1 MTLKEIL
8 FGGGSALF
16 VLLTLLQLAP
26 IKINP
31 WSAIAKAFGR
41 AINSEVLEKVGKLE
55 SELQCVRSG
64 MAEEKAVNCRAR
76 ILRFGD
82 ECLHGERHTKDHFD
96 QTDFIRKLNIPVFVG
111 KCVCI
116 CRKSGKTGRFHRR
129 AHPTAPGAD
138 GSAHWFGRAMAE
150 TIQGNSPFLP
160 ECFGRTSHNA

>member
-82 ECLHGERHTKDHFD
+82 ECLNVTELTSDRIKTIYRRCLDSN
-96 QTDFIRKLNIPVFVG
+96 DFL
-111 KCVCI
+111 
-116 CRKSGKTGRFHRR
+116 
-129 AHPTAPGAD
+129 
-138 GSAHWFGRAMAE
+138 
-150 TIQGNSPFLP
+150 Q
-160 ECFGRTSHNA
+160 

>member
-96 QTDFIRKLNIPVFVG
+96 QTQLPNHSTAFRASTE
-111 KCVCI
+111 
-116 CRKSGKTGRFHRR
+116 KSALFQSYPPKNPNRFPPSPPLLRRSQTG
-129 AHPTAPGAD
+129 T
-138 GSAHWFGRAMAE
+138 
-150 TIQGNSPFLP
+150 
-160 ECFGRTSHNA
+160 

>member
-96 QTDFIRKLNIPVFVG
+96 QTRRDIAAYERYCEDHPEFENNVTELTSDRIKTIYRRCLDSNDFL
-111 KCVCI
+111 
-116 CRKSGKTGRFHRR
+116 
-129 AHPTAPGAD
+129 
-138 GSAHWFGRAMAE
+138 
-150 TIQGNSPFLP
+150 Q
-160 ECFGRTSHNA
+160 

>member
-55 SELQCVRSG
+55 SELQCVLFIMCGLTEPSTG
-64 MAEEKAVNCRAR
+64 LG

-96 QTDFIRKLNIPVFVG
+96 QTLRDIAAYERYCEDHPEFENNVTELTSDRIKTIYRRCLDSNDFL
-111 KCVCI
+111 
-116 CRKSGKTGRFHRR
+116 
-129 AHPTAPGAD
+129 
-138 GSAHWFGRAMAE
+138 
-150 TIQGNSPFLP
+150 Q
-160 ECFGRTSHNA
+160 

>member
-55 SELQCVRSG
+55 SELQCVGLAWPRKRPSTAGRAFYALAMNVSTASATPKIISTKRSG
-64 MAEEKAVNCRAR
+64 TSLPTNDTVKITRS
-76 ILRFGD
+76 L
-82 ECLHGERHTKDHFD
+82 
-96 QTDFIRKLNIPVFVG
+96 
-111 KCVCI
+111 
-116 CRKSGKTGRFHRR
+116 KT
-129 AHPTAPGAD
+129 
-138 GSAHWFGRAMAE
+138 M
-150 TIQGNSPFLP
+150 
-160 ECFGRTSHNA
+160 

>member
-31 WSAIAKAFGR
+31 WSAIAKAF
-41 AINSEVLEKVGKLE
+41 GKLE

-96 QTDFIRKLNIPVFVG
+96 QTLRDIAAYERYCEDHPEFENNVTELTSDRIKTIYRRCLDSNDFL
-111 KCVCI
+111 
-116 CRKSGKTGRFHRR
+116 
-129 AHPTAPGAD
+129 
-138 GSAHWFGRAMAE
+138 
-150 TIQGNSPFLP
+150 Q
-160 ECFGRTSHNA
+160 

>member
-96 QTDFIRKLNIPVFVG
+96 QTLRDIAAYERYCEDHPEFECN
-111 KCVCI
+111 
-116 CRKSGKTGRFHRR
+116 R
-129 AHPTAPGAD
+129 AD
-138 GSAHWFGRAMAE
+138 
-150 TIQGNSPFLP
+150 Q
-160 ECFGRTSHNA
+160 

>member
-64 MAEEKAVNCRAR
+64 MAEEKAVNCR
-76 ILRFGD
+76 
-82 ECLHGERHTKDHFD
+82 LHGASHTKDHFD
-96 QTDFIRKLNIPVFVG
+96 QTLRDIAAYERYCEDHPEFENNVTELTSDRIKTIYRRCLDSNDFL
-111 KCVCI
+111 
-116 CRKSGKTGRFHRR
+116 
-129 AHPTAPGAD
+129 
-138 GSAHWFGRAMAE
+138 
-150 TIQGNSPFLP
+150 Q
-160 ECFGRTSHNA
+160 

>member
-82 ECLHGERHTKDHFD
+82 ECLHGERHTKDHS
-96 QTDFIRKLNIPVFVG
+96 TKR
-111 KCVCI
+111 
-116 CRKSGKTGRFHRR
+116 SGTLLPMNDTARITRSLKT
-129 AHPTAPGAD
+129 
-138 GSAHWFGRAMAE
+138 M
-150 TIQGNSPFLP
+150 
-160 ECFGRTSHNA
+160 

>member
-82 ECLHGERHTKDHFD
+82 ECLHGERHTLRDIAAYERYCEDHPEFENNVTELTSD
-96 QTDFIRKLNIPVFVG
+96 RIKTIYRRCLDSNDFL
-111 KCVCI
+111 
-116 CRKSGKTGRFHRR
+116 
-129 AHPTAPGAD
+129 
-138 GSAHWFGRAMAE
+138 
-150 TIQGNSPFLP
+150 Q
-160 ECFGRTSHNA
+160 

>member
-82 ECLHGERHTKDHFD
+82 ECLHASATPKIISTK
-96 QTDFIRKLNIPVFVG
+96 R
-111 KCVCI
+111 
-116 CRKSGKTGRFHRR
+116 SGTSLPMSDTAKITRSLKT
-129 AHPTAPGAD
+129 
-138 GSAHWFGRAMAE
+138 M
-150 TIQGNSPFLP
+150 
-160 ECFGRTSHNA
+160 